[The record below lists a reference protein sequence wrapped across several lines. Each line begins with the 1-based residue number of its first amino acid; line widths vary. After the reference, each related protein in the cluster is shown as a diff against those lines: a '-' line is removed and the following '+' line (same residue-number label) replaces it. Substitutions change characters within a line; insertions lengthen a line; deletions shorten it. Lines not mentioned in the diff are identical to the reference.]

1 MMGQFTMGLDEMEN
15 NIVERNIDSGGTI
28 SIVDNYGGL

>member
-15 NIVERNIDSGGTI
+15 NIVERNIDSGGRI
-28 SIVDNYGGL
+28 AMIDNYGGL